1 MPTTIGGID
10 KAIEMYMRK
19 GHIGKSEQQQLLE
32 DRELRNFKTTLVNLV
47 NNNAFTK
54 DTVRVIEE

>member
-1 MPTTIGGID
+1 
-10 KAIEMYMRK
+10 MRK

-32 DRELRNFKTTLVNLV
+32 DRELRNFKTTLINLV

-54 DTVRVIEE
+54 HTVRVIEE